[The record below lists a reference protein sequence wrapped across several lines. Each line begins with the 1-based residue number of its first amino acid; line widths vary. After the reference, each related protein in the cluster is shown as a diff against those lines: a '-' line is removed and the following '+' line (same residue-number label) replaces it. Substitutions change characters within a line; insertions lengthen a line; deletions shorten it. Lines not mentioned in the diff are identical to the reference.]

1 MAITAV
7 KPSARLLAFLMV
19 TVLTGCGLTQTVKD
33 GAVSVTQSIFY
44 PQVKTLH
51 LDLRAREGVNNNAK
65 GASLATVVRIYQL
78 KDRQAFD
85 NTDYPSL
92 LAGDGQ
98 APQAYR
104 VAEKDVRLRPGESVT
119 VDMPMET
126 SAQFVAVAAMFID
139 PDLTQNSWRLVLTRD
154 ELDPA
159 RPRIIEASQNQ
170 LTLHPF
176 KEK

>member
-85 NTDYPSL
+85 NTRLPVAVCRRWPGA
-92 LAGDGQ
+92 AGG
-98 APQAYR
+98 PGGG
-104 VAEKDVRLRPGESVT
+104 KDVRLRPGESVT

-159 RPRIIEASQNQ
+159 RPRIIEASQKS
-170 LTLHPF
+170 TDAAPV
-176 KEK
+176 

>member
-78 KDRQAFD
+78 KERQAFD

-92 LAGDGQ
+92 FAGDGQ
-98 APQAYR
+98 ALQADR

-119 VDMPMET
+119 GRY
-126 SAQFVAVAAMFID
+126 AHGNQRAVCGGGGHVYRSRPDAKQLAAG
-139 PDLTQNSWRLVLTRD
+139 T
-154 ELDPA
+154 
-159 RPRIIEASQNQ
+159 
-170 LTLHPF
+170 HPGRT
-176 KEK
+176 

>member
-78 KDRQAFD
+78 KERQAFD

-92 LAGDGQ
+92 FAGDGQ
-98 APQAYR
+98 ALQADR
-104 VAEKDVRLRPGESVT
+104 VAEKMFACVRANR
-119 VDMPMET
+119 
-126 SAQFVAVAAMFID
+126 
-139 PDLTQNSWRLVLTRD
+139 
-154 ELDPA
+154 
-159 RPRIIEASQNQ
+159 
-170 LTLHPF
+170 
-176 KEK
+176 

>member
-19 TVLTGCGLTQTVKD
+19 TLLTGCGLTQTVKD
-33 GAVSVTQSIFY
+33 GAVSVTQSIL

-85 NTDYPSL
+85 TTDYPSL
-92 LAGDGQ
+92 FAGDGQ
-98 APQAYR
+98 ALQADR
-104 VAEKDVRLRPGESVT
+104 VAEKMFACVRANR
-119 VDMPMET
+119 
-126 SAQFVAVAAMFID
+126 
-139 PDLTQNSWRLVLTRD
+139 
-154 ELDPA
+154 
-159 RPRIIEASQNQ
+159 
-170 LTLHPF
+170 
-176 KEK
+176 